1 MGPER
6 GFLTGLRAIDAGKAV
21 KAETAVFR
29 QAIKAAFSAEL

>member
-6 GFLTGLRAIDAGKAV
+6 GFLGLRAIDAGEAV

-29 QAIKAAFSAEL
+29 QAIKAVFSAEL

>member
-6 GFLTGLRAIDAGKAV
+6 GFLTGLMTIDDGKAV

-29 QAIKAAFSAEL
+29 QAIKAVFSAEL